1 MRFDGEV
8 PVGRLDKELAT
19 HTFYLQKDLSLDV
32 PITDMLQKR
41 IAIDDVHRPVGK
53 GQVSCIGH
61 DERYDVGLSTHITGH
76 NVKSD
81 DPVPN
86 TKPEQLIFKLPIAIP
101 NIKYSLSLSTSASMK
116 NCNLRSRK
124 RFPPATKC
132 RCRQLNSLPMS
143 LAIGFIAIASPPHNV
158 SGAPQDNPVLR

>member
-101 NIKYSLSLSTSASMK
+101 NIKYSLSLSLDKRLDEELQPSFTKAISTRHEVSM
-116 NCNLRSRK
+116 
-124 RFPPATKC
+124 PPTQ
-132 RCRQLNSLPMS
+132 QLADEPRYRIHSDR
-143 LAIGFIAIASPPHNV
+143 IASP
-158 SGAPQDNPVLR
+158 